1 MEGEKRNYECMCF
14 AGDAIIIV
22 NFTAIKKGREIRDV
36 SFTAAAV
43 HRDSP
48 GENVQSAKYINVIAD
63 SEGAYVAAAP
73 SFTFSTNR
81 ASKFN
86 NGIFSQFL
94 LGYEKRNYSYVF

>member
-1 MEGEKRNYECMCF
+1 MRGR
-14 AGDAIIIV
+14 DAIIIV

-36 SFTAAAV
+36 SLTAGRGRARV

-94 LGYEKRNYSYVF
+94 IGYEKRNYSYLF